1 MRKIR
6 AFKRREKCNAI
17 IVSNL
22 LGQETDRNE
31 IAAAVPNDHTT
42 QMLALTFMLDNIG
55 GVFSDPVKHIGDLL
69 IAGQGDACIAGI
81 GCIENETAIGAGQ
94 PVQSEDILMLL
105 QESLYLGLLPAPTL
119 SQILQ
124 SQKNSVFAVLTN
136 RSKKKKTHFWGP
148 WIPCGTKDQE
158 MRRILRIY
166 SIV

>member
-22 LGQETDRNE
+22 LGNETDRKE

-42 QMLALTFMLDNIG
+42 QMLALTFMPDNID

-69 IAGQGDACIAGI
+69 IAGQRDSCIAGI
-81 GCIENETAIGAGQ
+81 GCIENETAIGAGE

-105 QESLYLGLLPAPTL
+105 QESPYLGLFPVPAL
-119 SQILQ
+119 SQFFQ
-124 SQKNSVFAVLTN
+124 S
-136 RSKKKKTHFWGP
+136 
-148 WIPCGTKDQE
+148 
-158 MRRILRIY
+158 
-166 SIV
+166 